1 MLRTMRVILRYSGT
15 PALGCKA
22 DSLHLQ
28 PRSEHNIEPNLKETE
43 MNITLNIGLEVSN
56 NYLPDGVEGMY
67 LQYEYVKDYLK
78 QAIGT
83 PIYIG
88 LTQSATEK
96 TVVVQ
101 YADAD
106 VVLQKL
112 YWLAHEFKQDCIAY
126 AIHDGA
132 NVLGGALI
140 GNYAHEWNYGIFNE
154 SYFLQPIKTS

>member
-1 MLRTMRVILRYSGT
+1 MNVI
-15 PALGCKA
+15 
-22 DSLHLQ
+22 
-28 PRSEHNIEPNLKETE
+28 
-43 MNITLNIGLEVSN
+43 LNIGLEVSK
-56 NYLPDGVEGMY
+56 NYLPDGVEGMH

-132 NVLGGALI
+132 NVLGGALV

-154 SYFLQPIKTS
+154 SYFLQPMFKLH

>member
-1 MLRTMRVILRYSGT
+1 MHI
-15 PALGCKA
+15 
-22 DSLHLQ
+22 
-28 PRSEHNIEPNLKETE
+28 I
-43 MNITLNIGLEVSN
+43 LNIGLNVSKHYTPEGVQEMEL
-56 NYLPDGVEGMY
+56 NYD
-67 LQYEYVKDYLK
+67 YVLDCLERTL
-78 QAIGT
+78 GT
-83 PIYIG
+83 PMQIG
-88 LTQSATEK
+88 LARSATEK

-132 NVLGGALI
+132 NVLGGALV

-154 SYFLQPIKTS
+154 SYFLQPMFKLH